1 MLLVLLNRLLPEG
14 SAVRD
19 FVEVGSMLASGVSI
33 GLLCS
38 SIGGVIMDT
47 LGFLA
52 TLVLFFAAGFY
63 FLTRKVLK
71 GNDNKSIPVQ
81 LLFSTIF
88 MISCSMFSLVLFE
101 VLDVL
106 TNARWWAWKLN
117 LVLVTLILILV
128 LPYSFFYLMLRN
140 HEWGWEQAWY
150 LAGVPLVLYLWVFYS
165 ITNSLP
171 IAGQSGSMLVMGIS
185 RLGVLGVTA
194 MAITSGFGAV
204 NCPRQTLHYFL
215 RPVSDSDL
223 EGLEKRVLK
232 TLDMIS
238 AKKKLML
245 VTQHQATRTRH
256 SSKEPDGQAGWGAK
270 LSGFM
275 SSVARSGDDKAL
287 LNNIHKMKHEVSG
300 MELMCSEMFEELHEA
315 RLAHMHLSFST
326 TVVGR
331 VVNLSGYAFSAYC
344 LYKMLMASINIIF
357 NRVAQVDPV
366 TRVLSIALVT
376 IKGVQDMDVEPIVQ
390 TISFVLV
397 GVLIATSIR
406 GFLQIWLKI
415 FHLQNATYS
424 IHYSNMLVLFMA
436 WMMGMYFVSSVLL
449 MRMNLPLMYRKAIT
463 EVLGDIQFKF
473 YHQWFDFIF
482 IISAVF
488 FLAVFYTIDASKQP
502 SSLKAM
508 QDKKA
513 AQDFASFH
521 IH

>member
-1 MLLVLLNRLLPEG
+1 MNVLNTLLPDG

-19 FVEVGSMLASGVSI
+19 FVEVGSMLATGVTI

-38 SIGGVIMDT
+38 SIGGVFMDT
-47 LGFLA
+47 LGFVA
-52 TLVLFFAAGFY
+52 TLVLFFGAGFY

-71 GNDNKSIPVQ
+71 GNDNKATQVQ

-106 TNARWWAWKLN
+106 TQARWWAWKFN
-117 LVLVTLILILV
+117 LVLVTAILIFV

-140 HEWGWEQAWY
+140 SDWAWQQASY
-150 LAGVPLVLYLWVFYS
+150 LAAVPLSLYLWAFYY

-171 IAGQSGSMLVMGIS
+171 IAGQSGSILVMGIS

-204 NCPRQTLHYFL
+204 NCPRQSLHYFL
-215 RPVSDSDL
+215 RPVSDGDL
-223 EGLEKRVLK
+223 QALEKRLLK
-232 TLDMIS
+232 TLDMIC

-245 VTQHQATRTRH
+245 VTQHELSRRRQ
-256 SSKEPDGQAGWGAK
+256 SGKDKGEQGGWK
-270 LSGFM
+270 NKVSGFM
-275 SSVARSGDDKAL
+275 TSMSRSADDKAL
-287 LNNIHKMKHEVSG
+287 QNNVNTMKQELAA
-300 MELMCSEMFEELHEA
+300 MEHMQSEMFEELQES
-315 RLAHMHLSFST
+315 RLAHKQISFST
-326 TVVGR
+326 TFFGR
-331 VVNLSGYAFSAYC
+331 AVNMMGYFFSVYC
-344 LYKMLMASINIIF
+344 VYKMLMASINIIF

-376 IKGVQDMDVEPIVQ
+376 IKGAKDMDIEPISQ

-397 GVLIATSIR
+397 GILIATSIR

-415 FHLQNATYS
+415 FHMQNATYS

-449 MRMNLPLMYRKAIT
+449 IRMNLPLMYRKAIT
-463 EVLGDIQFKF
+463 QVLGDIQFKF

-482 IISAVF
+482 IISALF
-488 FLAVFYTIDASKQP
+488 FLAVFYTIDSSRQP

-508 QDKKA
+508 EDKKA
-513 AQDFASFH
+513 AEHFAAFH